1 LIVDSEIKQLKRP
14 SPKLGEARDASS
26 TSWKYVEVFVWRKQ
40 MTQAN
45 DNTAERLGAF
55 ETRLDRIEEL
65 FANQTSAMMEGLRE
79 LSQQTI
85 SLANRVDQLT
95 GRVDQL
101 TGTVE
106 VLARE
111 GAADRAVM
119 REMQTEI
126 RQIWQYLESQQR
138 SRGNGQG

>member
-1 LIVDSEIKQLKRP
+1 
-14 SPKLGEARDASS
+14 
-26 TSWKYVEVFVWRKQ
+26 

>member
-1 LIVDSEIKQLKRP
+1 
-14 SPKLGEARDASS
+14 
-26 TSWKYVEVFVWRKQ
+26 
-40 MTQAN
+40 MTQGN
-45 DNTAERLGAF
+45 DNSAERLGSI
-55 ETRLDRIEEL
+55 ETRLDRIQDL

-79 LSQQTI
+79 LSQQTRL
-85 SLANRVDQLT
+85 LANQVDQLAGRVDQLGGRVDQLT

-111 GAADRAVM
+111 AAADRAIM

>member
-1 LIVDSEIKQLKRP
+1 
-14 SPKLGEARDASS
+14 
-26 TSWKYVEVFVWRKQ
+26 
-40 MTQAN
+40 MTQSN
-45 DNTAERLGAF
+45 DNTAERLGTI
-55 ETRLDRIEEL
+55 ENRLDRIEEL
-65 FANQTSAMMEGLRE
+65 FANQTSAMMEGLRQ
-79 LSQQTI
+79 LSQQTA
-85 SLANRVDQLT
+85 SLADRVD
-95 GRVDQL
+95 RL

-111 GAADRAVM
+111 AAADRTIM